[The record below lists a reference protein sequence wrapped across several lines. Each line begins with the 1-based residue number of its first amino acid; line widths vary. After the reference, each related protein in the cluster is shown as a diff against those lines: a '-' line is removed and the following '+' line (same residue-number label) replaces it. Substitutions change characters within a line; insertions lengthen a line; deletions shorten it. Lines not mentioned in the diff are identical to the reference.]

1 MRLTLRTLLAYLD
14 DILDPAD
21 HEELGRKIA
30 ESEFASALVH
40 RTRDVVRRLRLG
52 APQLT
57 GREMGLD
64 PNTVA
69 EYLDNTL
76 PAERVA
82 DFERVCLESDVHL
95 AEVASCHQI
104 LALVLGEPAEVD
116 PETRA
121 RMYQLA
127 AQPTAA
133 SDGLAVTAPPDEQ
146 PGFAGV
152 TPSYQNGTTAR
163 TRRRPEVPDYLRAS
177 SRSRSRRLIAAA
189 LVLVVAVALAWAFVW
204 PWPFGAQKL
213 GQSDGPAPQAPDAS
227 AGAPSG
233 TPDTTPGDAVQPQ
246 PNEFPQDE
254 LEPEQSAAVRPD
266 QIEPAPPMGTESG
279 DAEPGEA
286 ARADAALPV
295 DPEQD
300 PIIDPDVQLP
310 EQGTPLVNPVEPQG
324 DAPPEPDPLP
334 SADVVPAVPDVGA
347 TAAADGAA
355 DIAPLAPS
363 PGDIP
368 TVDGDAADAAVPPTP
383 DGNAEDMGDRVGVY
397 SGSDKDVLLRYRT
410 SEGQW
415 YRVGPGEVIESGQTL
430 LALPAFRP
438 SVTLV
443 SGAVL
448 QMAGGTQVRIDLP
461 EASGPPQ
468 VIIDYG
474 RVVLLNAGRPGSQVA
489 LQLGDH
495 TRRIDFGASPATVAI
510 ELKRPLLPGVDPA
523 STSAPVEVNIVAV
536 SGGFQWQNE
545 QQTIE
550 VEAPAQWSIPG
561 GNPAPLMGELPEW
574 VAGEQLSASDRLA
587 WTALE
592 DALALDRSANL
603 SLSELVDR
611 RRLEIRSLAARSSAH
626 IGQFKPFIRALN
638 DTDQRAVWPQHIET
652 LREALALSPAVAAEV
667 RQALQE
673 ERGTDGQTLY
683 RMLWGYSREQVEQG
697 ALAQLIDYLEHD
709 RLDMRVLAFWNL
721 KELTGIRLNYY
732 PYSTQLERQA
742 AVQAWRRRLESGELV
757 VQPTTYGQAAS
768 AEEAATE
775 SP

>member
-21 HEELGRKIA
+21 HEELGQKIA

-121 RMYQLA
+121 RMYQIA

-133 SDGLAVTAPPDEQ
+133 TDGSAVTAPPDEQ
-146 PGFAGV
+146 TGFAGV
-152 TPSYQNGTTAR
+152 TPSYQNGNKPK

-177 SRSRSRRLIAAA
+177 SRSRSRRIIAAA

-204 PWPFGAQKL
+204 PWPFDAQQL

-227 AGAPSG
+227 TGAPSE
-233 TPDTTPGDAVQPQ
+233 TPDMPGEAVQPQ
-246 PNEFPQDE
+246 PNEFQPDE
-254 LEPEQSAAVRPD
+254 LEPDQSAGDDPD
-266 QIEPAPPMGTESG
+266 QIESTPPVDPSPEEAEPAP
-279 DAEPGEA
+279 
-286 ARADAALPV
+286 ADTALPV
-295 DPEQD
+295 DPGQE
-300 PIIDPDVQLP
+300 PAVDPDVQLP

-324 DAPPEPDPLP
+324 DAPPEPDPQP
-334 SADVVPAVPDVGA
+334 SSDVVPAVPDVGA
-347 TAAADGAA
+347 TAAADTAA
-355 DIAPLAPS
+355 NVTPLAPT
-363 PGDIP
+363 PGDVP
-368 TVDGDAADAAVPPTP
+368 TDDADAADPPTP
-383 DGNAEDMGDRVGVY
+383 GGAAEDMGDRVGVY
-397 SGSDKDVLLRYRT
+397 SGSDKDVLLRYRS
-410 SEGQW
+410 SERQW

-443 SGAVL
+443 SGAVM
-448 QMAGGTQVRIDLP
+448 QMAGGTQARISLTD
-461 EASGPPQ
+461 ASGPPQ
-468 VIIDYG
+468 VTIDYG
-474 RVVLLNAGRPGSQVA
+474 RVVLLNAGRPGSQVV
-489 LQLGDH
+489 LQLGEH
-495 TRRIDFGASPATVAI
+495 TRRIDFGGSPATVAI
-510 ELKRPLLPGVDPA
+510 ELNRPLLPGVNPA
-523 STSAPVEVNIVAV
+523 STSAPVEVNVVAV
-536 SGGFQWQNE
+536 SGGFQWQND

-561 GNPAPLMGELPEW
+561 GAPAPLTGELPEW
-574 VAGEQLSASDRLA
+574 VSGEQLSASDRLA

-611 RRLEIRSLAARSSAH
+611 RRLEIRSLAARSSVH

-673 ERGTDGQTLY
+673 ERGADGETLY
-683 RMLWGYSREQVEQG
+683 RMLWGYSREQAEQG
-697 ALAQLIDYLEHD
+697 ALTQLIDYLEHD

-742 AVQAWRRRLESGELV
+742 AVQAWRRRLESGELAI
-757 VQPTTYGQAAS
+757 QPTTYGQAVP

-775 SP
+775 AVGDPP